1 MVAGG
6 SIRLPIASAMGYATA
21 SWSGKKIVQMT
32 SSPVPPPPGIPD
44 MATEENTATMM
55 AMSALPVE
63 KSMPKMPN
71 RNATFTMADIDEPS
85 MCIVAP
91 RGRTMSVT
99 SLWMPVSSATSM
111 FVGIVATEEQVPNDT
126 AAGRKSLEN
135 MTFAAP
141 LPPPK
146 RA

>member
-1 MVAGG
+1 M
-6 SIRLPIASAMGYATA
+6 
-21 SWSGKKIVQMT
+21 
-32 SSPVPPPPGIPD
+32 
-44 MATEENTATMM
+44 
-55 AMSALPVE
+55 
-63 KSMPKMPN
+63 
-71 RNATFTMADIDEPS
+71 MADIAEPS

-91 RGRTMSVT
+91 SGTTMLET
-99 SLWMPVSSATSM
+99 SLEIPVSSAASM
-111 FVGIVATEEQVPNDT
+111 LVGIVATDEHVPNET

>member
-1 MVAGG
+1 M
-6 SIRLPIASAMGYATA
+6 
-21 SWSGKKIVQMT
+21 
-32 SSPVPPPPGIPD
+32 PD

-55 AMSALPVE
+55 ARMARPVV
-63 KSMPKMPN
+63 KSWPNMPN
-71 RNATFTMADIDEPS
+71 RNATLMIADMAEPS

-91 RGRTMSVT
+91 RGTTMLET
-99 SLWMPVSSATSM
+99 SLEIPVSLATSM
-111 FVGIVATEEQVPNDT
+111 LVGIVATDEQVPNDM
-126 AAGRKSLEN
+126 AAGRNSLEN